1 MATPSITSRI
11 DSKEVAQ
18 MCYTFPVNDIE
29 VFMTT
34 VTVRKQGGAA
44 IITIPA
50 HVLETL
56 HISVGAKLSLDVTK
70 EGVVIKPVRVQRRK
84 RKRYTLA
91 ELLEGCT
98 PKRMKALMK
107 ETEWIREMKPVGRE
121 YGSDDE

>member
-1 MATPSITSRI
+1 
-11 DSKEVAQ
+11 
-18 MCYTFPVNDIE
+18 
-29 VFMTT
+29 MTT

-56 HISVGAKLSLDVTK
+56 HIAVGAKLSLDVTK
-70 EGVVIKPVRVQRRK
+70 ESVVIKPVSIQCRK
-84 RKRYTLA
+84 RRRYTLA

-98 PKRMKALMK
+98 PKLMKKFMK

-121 YGSDDE
+121 YGSEDE